1 MDAKITK
8 QRLSRLLSYDW
19 IKIIGIAVGAI
30 VLWSLIFTMTA
41 TRITPSQQF
50 TVFNHYANVA
60 FDYSSF
66 YDTYDTTIERN
77 VFSYEILETDA
88 IDLATAGD
96 DYYTMCDT
104 RFTTGQGDLMF
115 IPNIPDKDTAIT
127 TTDDAGEST
136 ITYTHTY
143 PESFLN
149 RYFTFI
155 ISWDEYLEDGKAY
168 LVSYYGED
176 YANGELNK
184 AKAERDF
191 RARINKNKD
200 KRFKRESQIEKGV
213 EEEYERLEKYRDAFV
228 QFESY
233 LASDAIRLE
242 YVAVTDE
249 KGEPMVDEQGNV
261 LYDGNYILNLSPD
274 GKNTKLTNTVY
285 YSKVLEDGT
294 KISCSDDMCV
304 MLFLLP
310 DMDDDYLCEVLLY
323 LNTVIEGSL
332 PTQTA

>member
-19 IKIIGIAVGAI
+19 IKIIGIAVGIII
-30 VLWSLIFTMTA
+30 VWSLIFTMTA
-41 TRITPSQQF
+41 TRITPAQQF
-50 TVFNHYANVA
+50 TVFNHYANVS

-77 VFSYEILETDA
+77 VFSYEILETDV
-88 IDLATAGD
+88 IDLATSGD
-96 DYYTMCDT
+96 DWYTLCDT
-104 RFTTGQGDLMF
+104 RFATGQGDLMF
-115 IPNIPDKDTAIT
+115 IPNIPDADTAIT
-127 TTDDAGEST
+127 TTDDAGET
-136 ITYTHTY
+136 TTTYTLTY

-149 RYFTFI
+149 RYVTFI

-168 LVSYYGED
+168 LISYYGED

-191 RARINKNKD
+191 RSRIKKNKD
-200 KRFKRESQIEKGV
+200 KRFKREAQIEKGI

-233 LASDAIRLE
+233 LASDTVRLE
-242 YVAVTDE
+242 YVALKDE
-249 KGEPMVDEQGNV
+249 QGETMVDEQGNV
-261 LYDGNYILNLSPD
+261 LCEGNYVLNLSPD
-274 GKNTKLTNTVY
+274 GKNSNLTNTAC
-285 YSKVLEDGT
+285 YSKLLEDGT
-294 KISCSDDMCV
+294 RISCSDNMSV

-310 DMDDDYLCEVLLY
+310 DMDDDFLCEVLLY
-323 LNTVIEGSL
+323 LNTVIESSL
-332 PTQTA
+332 PAQTA